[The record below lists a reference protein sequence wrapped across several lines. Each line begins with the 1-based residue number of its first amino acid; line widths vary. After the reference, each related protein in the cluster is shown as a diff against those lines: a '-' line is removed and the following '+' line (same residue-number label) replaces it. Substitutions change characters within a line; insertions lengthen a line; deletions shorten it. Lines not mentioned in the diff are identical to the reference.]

1 MMKRSPGEAA
11 RAILGIIAPAGNGR
25 GMGRMGGE
33 SESEDEGEDLGTAAL
48 GAAAS
53 ELIDAVK
60 KGDRWVVKS
69 KSDAGNSPHGGGAPG
84 GAMPPGGAA
93 MPPGHPPT
101 GGGAAPKAE
110 GAKG

>member
-11 RAILGIIAPAGNGR
+11 RAILGIIAPTGNGR

-33 SESEDEGEDLGTAAL
+33 AESEDEGEDLGTAAL

-60 KGDRWVVKS
+60 KGDKS
-69 KSDAGNSPHGGGAPG
+69 AVAE
-84 GAMPPGGAA
+84 ALQAA
-93 MPPGHPPT
+93 FSACYSMN
-101 GGGAAPKAE
+101 E
-110 GAKG
+110 EED

>member
-25 GMGRMGGE
+25 GMGPMGGE
-33 SESEDEGEDLGTAAL
+33 AESEDDGEDLGTAAL

-60 KGDRWVVKS
+60 KGDKS
-69 KSDAGNSPHGGGAPG
+69 
-84 GAMPPGGAA
+84 AA
-93 MPPGHPPT
+93 AEALQ
-101 GGGAAPKAE
+101 AAFSACYSMHE
-110 GAKG
+110 EED